1 MENVCIRTGTNEVD
15 KDVNCLMNL
24 VTQIHSRIN
33 CESYDSYLEYVPT
46 FSDQEIINALRFAL
60 INFNEKPLFTF
71 FKFEDVE
78 SNKLL
83 IEILILGAGIYLNG
97 DSDMDRI
104 MKSEKYSKIFE
115 RYQNI
120 VKYVKK
126 NFLELVNF
134 GQKMEELNL
143 EIYGAA

>member
-1 MENVCIRTGTNEVD
+1 MEKVNVKEVCD
-15 KDVNCLMNL
+15 DTDCLMNL
-24 VTQIHSRIN
+24 VNLVSCRID
-33 CESYDSYLEYVPT
+33 CPDRDMDYTPT
-46 FSDQEIINALRFAL
+46 FSKQETVDALRFAL

-71 FKFEDVE
+71 FKFEDVK

-83 IEILILGAGIYLNG
+83 IEILVLGAGIYLDG
-97 DSDMDRI
+97 GSDIDRI

-120 VKYVKK
+120 IKYVKK
-126 NFLELVNF
+126 NFLELVDF

-143 EIYGAA
+143 EIFGAA